1 MVSIKRRHYISQES
15 IPYPAVVVGR
25 CALYNRAYEEG
36 LVTVE
41 FFLST
46 HNTETQTA
54 RRAPAE
60 DNVFTAV

>member
-1 MVSIKRRHYISQES
+1 MVSVKSRHYIFQVTV
-15 IPYPAVVVGR
+15 PYPSIIVCR
-25 CALYNRAYEEG
+25 CALYDRAYEEG

-46 HNTETQTA
+46 HNTKTQTA